1 MTAVFSSSNFNS
13 FSSDNVLSIFTI
25 EVITFDGESH
35 IFEIEAADGD
45 EAVPLRVNFVQ
56 TSIGVYCK
64 VYKSL
69 LTPSISVS

>member
-45 EAVPLRVNFVQ
+45 EAL
-56 TSIGVYCK
+56 SIAASMVVDADYCMIQGVA
-64 VYKSL
+64 
-69 LTPSISVS
+69 

>member
-35 IFEIEAADGD
+35 IFEIEAANGD
-45 EAVPLRVNFVQ
+45 EALDIAATMVSDADYCMIQ
-56 TSIGVYCK
+56 GVA
-64 VYKSL
+64 
-69 LTPSISVS
+69 